1 MKVGFNVRND
11 DHQSQIDICIREM
24 HKQTCV
30 ECAIKTLCGHTM
42 EAFLVK
48 HTNYFFAFNEQIV
61 HKIKSISSNICKL
74 TKS

>member
-42 EAFLVK
+42 EEFLVK
-48 HTNYFFAFNEQIV
+48 HTTYLFDIQ
-61 HKIKSISSNICKL
+61 
-74 TKS
+74 